1 MKDNQ
6 LMIRILEIVLKLMN
20 LILIPFAKINV
31 VSLRAGADQP
41 PSCFFYHLSPVELK
55 DL

>member
-31 VSLRAGADQP
+31 VSLRAGADQS